1 MVSGCI
7 VIAFLLDSGV
17 GVGVCVCVALSFLCF
32 ACLIPEQSWCEHT
45 LWCGIGIYLVCYVI
59 ACSSNCVINFI

>member
-17 GVGVCVCVALSFLCF
+17 GSGCVCCSEFLCF
-32 ACLIPEQSWCEHT
+32 ACLITEQPWCEHT
-45 LWCGIGIYLVCYVI
+45 LWCGIGTYLVCYVI
-59 ACSSNCVINFI
+59 ACSSNSVFRFI